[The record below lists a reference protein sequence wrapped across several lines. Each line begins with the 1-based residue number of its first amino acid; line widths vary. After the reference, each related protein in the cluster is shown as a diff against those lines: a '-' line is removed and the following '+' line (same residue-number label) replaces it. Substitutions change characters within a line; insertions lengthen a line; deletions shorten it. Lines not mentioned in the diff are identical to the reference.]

1 MTKVFARLRV
11 VLVVVAMAVSCASAQ
26 SAKPITDWL
35 VCGPFPFERGL
46 SQFLADYLTEHG
58 GEANIRPKEGMTHSV
73 KGLGKVSWQRHSAPD
88 GVLDFVALMAKQ
100 VGEERPKFWQ
110 LRYGLAYAY
119 TEIQSDRPQKALL
132 LFGSEDWLSVWLN
145 GELVHEN
152 FVYRHL
158 VQDKDAVLVNLRKG
172 SNRLLV
178 KVARIAGGW
187 GVSAK
192 IVLPINR
199 KLFVK
204 TQRHNPCPP
213 DGNMFVPEIREGE
226 TVPVWGYLT
235 VVNMSEQALPF
246 VAVQV
251 RENEWFAETSEQIGE
266 LASGESPQLPFL
278 VAPK

>member
-1 MTKVFARLRV
+1 MRLAMLWATMC
-11 VLVVVAMAVSCASAQ
+11 VLSVSAFAQ

-35 VCGPFPFERGL
+35 VCGPFPFEREL
-46 SQFLADYLTEHG
+46 SQFFTDHLAEHG

-73 KGLGKVSWQRHSAPD
+73 KGLGKVSWQRHRAPD

-158 VQDKDAVLVNLRKG
+158 VQDKDAVLVKLRKG

-204 TQRHNPCPP
+204 TQR
-213 DGNMFVPEIREGE
+213 
-226 TVPVWGYLT
+226 
-235 VVNMSEQALPF
+235 
-246 VAVQV
+246 
-251 RENEWFAETSEQIGE
+251 
-266 LASGESPQLPFL
+266 
-278 VAPK
+278 